1 MLRICR
7 CQHRALPFQ
16 VLFQEHT
23 TTHSSVGT
31 PPHLLEVELLDSGL
45 VRGNGGT
52 LDSDRVLLD
61 SIGGIDGDLVIGLE
75 ETR

>member
-1 MLRICR
+1 MFRICR
-7 CQHRALPFQ
+7 ISIVSP
-16 VLFQEHT
+16 VLSASQEY

-31 PPHLLEVELLDSGL
+31 PPHLLEIELLDSGL
-45 VRGNGGT
+45 VWGNGGT

-75 ETR
+75 ETP